1 MLNNKIKSILF
12 LAGYSCLTIAADN
25 NDESI
30 SQQPKV
36 ADTKATIELDEV
48 EVKAKR
54 RRIITPLPGLP
65 IDRETATTNI
75 QSATSKE
82 ISESAAT
89 NVTEFMNTN
98 MQSVNVTDYTGNPF
112 QQDLNFR
119 GFTASPQIG
128 TPQGI
133 SVYMDGVRVNESFGE
148 VVNWDLIPMNAIASL
163 NLIPGSNPMF
173 GLNTIGGALAI
184 RTKDG
189 FTDHFLRTQYLTGA
203 WGRNQL
209 QFSNGIHNERLAF
222 FTAYTHFE
230 EDGWRLNSPSN
241 VRQLFNKASLRLDSG
256 EINLTALN
264 VDTALIGNGLLPSEM
279 ADYDKKQ
286 VFSSP
291 DEAKNDLNHYS
302 LNGSWYVNDKLSLSG
317 LAYQRSLRQ
326 KAIGAD
332 VNLGLKD
339 FYVRNE
345 NTNDSDGD
353 GCFDND
359 LNCDGVVLDD
369 VLASMNATIN
379 LSDLKSKSDGYS
391 LQMTYEGDKHQLA
404 FGFTRD
410 KTDVNFTQAQILGAL
425 DSQNHAGLTSYP
437 DYFDDAGFG
446 TVTSAAGWAR
456 NRLTGN
462 SDTKAIFFNDVWS
475 PVDTLHISYG
485 ARMSWSNVQ
494 NYLISDKGLDF
505 YQLTDNLINGS
516 ATVNVNGR
524 RVRLPRLRC
533 ETSRADTS
541 ALLVCSKGDYDYR
554 SFNPSVGVS
563 WEARENLTM
572 YGNVSR
578 GSRVPSVIELGC
590 AKDDS
595 GREGESTNF
604 QYGCTIPTALTSDP
618 YLKQVRSTGY
628 ELGLRGSTSSLE
640 WNFGGFITN
649 LKDDILFVPL
659 GRKNRGVFDNFGK
672 TRREGIEMG
681 LKSIVGDST
690 FALNYTWMRAT
701 FESPAQLINDANSSN
716 TQATSTQAFVNV
728 EAGDQIPG
736 MPNHIIQA
744 NWNHKFTSDFDATLS
759 MVAHSSSFVR
769 GNENNKHQPRLANN
783 VDLNNDGVVDID
795 KYDYTGR
802 GFISGYA
809 LFNFRANYRIRNGV
823 SLFVRVDNLLDKQ
836 YATAGNLGRNPFTP
850 NGTFK
855 FDPVNVDS
863 KWTNST
869 FISPGAPRAAW
880 IGINVD
886 WDWDKVKKSQSMKEL
901 SEE

>member
-1 MLNNKIKSILF
+1 MLNKKISGLF
-12 LAGYSCLTIAADN
+12 LATCAVVSMAADG
-25 NDESI
+25 NDPAGTQKTKSAESE
-30 SQQPKV
+30 
-36 ADTKATIELDEV
+36 TTIELEEV

-82 ISESAAT
+82 IAESAAT
-89 NVTEFMNTN
+89 NVTEFMNSN

-112 QQDLNFR
+112 QQDLNYR

-148 VVNWDLIPMNAIASL
+148 VVNWDLIPMNAISSL

-184 RTKDG
+184 STKDG
-189 FTDHFLRTQYLTGA
+189 FTDHFLRAQYLTGS
-203 WGRNQL
+203 WGRDQV
-209 QFSNGIHNERLAF
+209 QFSNGMHTDRFAL
-222 FTAYTHFE
+222 FTAYTHFDE
-230 EDGWRLNSPSN
+230 NGWRVNSPSN

-264 VDTALIGNGLLPSEM
+264 VDTALIGNGLLPTEM
-279 ADYDKKQ
+279 ADFDRKQ

-291 DEAKNDLNHYS
+291 DEAKNGLGHYS
-302 LNGSWYVNDKLSLSG
+302 VNGSWYVNEKLSVSG
-317 LAYQRSLRQ
+317 LAYRRNLKQ

-332 VNLGLKD
+332 VYTGLKD
-339 FYVRNE
+339 FYSRNE
-345 NTNDSDGD
+345 YTNDLDGD
-353 GCFDND
+353 GCRDND
-359 LNCDGVVLDD
+359 LDCDGVILDD

-391 LQMTYEGDKHQLA
+391 VQMTYEGEKHQLA

-410 KTDVNFTQAQILGAL
+410 KTDINFIQSQILGAL
-425 DSQNHAGLTSYP
+425 DSQNHAGLTAFP
-437 DYFDDAGFG
+437 DYFEEAKFS
-446 TVTSAAGWAR
+446 VITSAEGWVR

-475 PVDTLHISYG
+475 PTDSLHISYG

-505 YQLTDNLINGS
+505 YQLTDTLLNGS
-516 ATVNVNGR
+516 SNVLVDGTQ
-524 RVRLPRLRC
+524 VRLPRLRC
-533 ETSRADTS
+533 ERSRADTS

-554 SFNPSVGVS
+554 SFNPSLGVA
-563 WEARENLTM
+563 WEAKENLTV
-572 YGNVSR
+572 YGNLSR
-578 GSRVPSVIELGC
+578 GSRVPSVLELGC

-595 GREGESTNF
+595 GREGNSNNF
-604 QYGCTIPTALTSDP
+604 QYGCSIPTALSSDP

-628 ELGLRGSTSSLE
+628 ELGLRGAASSIE
-640 WNFGGFITN
+640 WNLGGFITN

-681 LKSIVGDST
+681 IKGATGKST
-690 FALNYTWMRAT
+690 FGLNYTWMRAT

-728 EAGDQIPG
+728 EPGDQIPG

-744 NWNHKFTSDFDATLS
+744 NWNYKFTTDFDATLS
-759 MVAHSSSFVR
+759 MVAHSSSYVR
-769 GNENNKHQPRLANN
+769 GNENNEHKPRSANN
-783 VDLNNDGVVDID
+783 VDLDGDGIVDTD
-795 KYDYTGR
+795 RYDYTGR
-802 GFISGYA
+802 GIISGYA
-809 LFNFRANYRIRNGV
+809 VFNLRANYRIRNGV
-823 SLFVRVDNLLDKQ
+823 NLFARVDNLFNKE
-836 YATAGNLGRNPFTP
+836 YSTAGNIGRNPFTP
-850 NGTFK
+850 SGVFK
-855 FDPVNVDS
+855 FDPVSVDGG
-863 KWTNST
+863 WTNST
-869 FISPGAPRAAW
+869 FISPGAPRAGW
-880 IGINVD
+880 VGINID
-886 WDWDKVKKSQSMKEL
+886 WDWDSVKKSQSLKEL
-901 SEE
+901 SE